1 MKKITACAL
10 AGLIALQGLSGTAIA
25 ADSGVIR
32 VGSAVVS
39 AGETFSLPIQL
50 EQNPGL
56 AALSLNLSYDADMLE
71 LLGTEDGKILGS
83 STYLPGN
90 DLTLNPYTMLW
101 DDLAETN
108 NTGTGTVVT
117 LQFRALEGAV
127 GSTAVS
133 ASVFQPSTYNI
144 DLEDVA
150 FETFSGTVSIAPDEN
165 TAAITVDTVTASP
178 GSIAEVPVRIRSNP
192 GIAALTLNISYDDTQ
207 LKLLGADDG
216 KILGTSTFLAGNDM
230 TMIPYTLMWDD
241 LSDTNNTGNGIA
253 AVLKFEV
260 LAESGL
266 APVNVE
272 VYQPSTYNIDLEEVT
287 FAAVGGGVKIGAAET
302 GTTPATTETTS
313 TTETAT
319 SVSRT
324 PNPDCDPRFVGE
336 WMLWQEYQDG
346 KLLVDNGAALPDGNG
361 HFKRIVLFE
370 DGTGKGYEAYRWP
383 DMEEADFEMMA
394 QNPYWNYK
402 WTSTG
407 DTVTLSLYLVMPDD
421 PDAIDPTAFCGDSK
435 LQYKDGLLHESDVAE
450 DGSKMERTYK
460 KSGASDVTGTQT
472 TATTTDTTRTTTNT
486 TRTTTETTYTTT
498 NTTRTTTDT
507 TRTTT
512 DTASTATETTT
523 SVSRTQN
530 PDCDPRFVGEWML
543 WQEYQDGKLLVDN
556 GAALPDGNGHFKRIV
571 LFEDGTGKG
580 YEAYRWPDMEEAD
593 FEMMAQNPYWNY
605 KWTST
610 GDTVTLSLY
619 LVMPDDPDAIDPTA
633 FCGDSKLQYKDG
645 LLHESDVAEDG
656 SKMERTYKKSGA
668 SDVTGTQTTATA
680 TDTTRTTTNTT
691 RTSSDTTQT
700 TTETPPS
707 DGTRVLEY
715 DLSKIAPD
723 DLSHVCYIYSGD
735 GSGDALIKDDATAA
749 RIIAV
754 KWTIHCPEDG
764 DGQWRGGSMVINM
777 NSNGN
782 GGYNSE
788 MWEVNGSDP
797 DRYAAVPIGNSLYTL
812 TREISGF
819 QPGADN
825 WLNVGWSVY
834 SSSGEAELV
843 RLQVILRD
851 DGSTDTTY
859 TTTDTTR
866 TTTETTHT
874 TTETTR
880 TTTDTTY
887 TTTDTTDSTTETTV
901 TTTEITVPD
910 GAGVIAVDTVH
921 AAAGSTV
928 EVPIR
933 IRSNPGIAALSL
945 ILSYDPA
952 QLRLVGVTDQ
962 KLLGT
967 SDFIPGKDL
976 TAIPYNMN
984 WDDLSETNNTQ
995 EGIVAVLKFEVLAE
1009 SGTAAVGIRLN
1020 QASTYNIDLKDVP
1033 FAVISGAVQIGGSDI
1048 LMGDINCDGTVT
1060 PDDLILLMR
1069 FIAEAPGTSVPE
1081 AGLDAADMNAD
1092 GLITLM
1098 DAAAVSAMLK
1108 P

>member
-402 WTSTG
+402 WTS
-407 DTVTLSLYLVMPDD
+407 
-421 PDAIDPTAFCGDSK
+421 A
-435 LQYKDGLLHESDVAE
+435 
-450 DGSKMERTYK
+450 
-460 KSGASDVTGTQT
+460 
-472 TATTTDTTRTTTNT
+472 
-486 TRTTTETTYTTT
+486 
-498 NTTRTTTDT
+498 
-507 TRTTT
+507 
-512 DTASTATETTT
+512 
-523 SVSRTQN
+523 
-530 PDCDPRFVGEWML
+530 
-543 WQEYQDGKLLVDN
+543 
-556 GAALPDGNGHFKRIV
+556 
-571 LFEDGTGKG
+571 
-580 YEAYRWPDMEEAD
+580 
-593 FEMMAQNPYWNY
+593 
-605 KWTST
+605 